1 MVFLLSVMV
10 GFALAFA
17 GTVRAAI
24 GLVVGALAMWIVAAH
39 AEHWFSNQ
47 PEIYAHLVFAY
58 FVLPFVIAP
67 STGALVGLT
76 LGRPRSLHAQSRV
89 CRLRDCFREMAAP
102 SVLAASA
109 AVGVTRLARRR
120 LA

>member
-1 MVFLLSVMV
+1 MMVFLLSVMV

-67 STGALVGLT
+67 STGRARRADTRATALVACAVA
-76 LGRPRSLHAQSRV
+76 RVQAPRL
-89 CRLRDCFREMAAP
+89 LP
-102 SVLAASA
+102 
-109 AVGVTRLARRR
+109 
-120 LA
+120 